1 MLRSDSLSNLS
12 ADQAWFASKSA
23 LITEK
28 SAVEAVCRA
37 IASAVRNEIAKGD
50 LPYPLPVRLPSGPA
64 VKPVDDTLLYTL
76 VAQYLKDNP
85 EHAHPPTQP
94 LQPRVVSLN
103 HPKTNPGIQVEVS
116 HHDFHYLVGVFS
128 DNPGGAYLLQGRG
141 ARLEDESHLRL
152 MEGRLD
158 WPNKKLEG
166 NFIHP
171 QLETQCPQ
179 LSSEIRS
186 VFSVPFLTKGCLTY
200 YDHQSERTGV
210 WRVLPNGGEWC
221 DGTETFSNGRVMT
234 GVWEVPGRAP
244 KDCFRAGEVRYPSG
258 AWMKGT
264 FKDLD
269 ENYYGLDF
277 GYFYHENGMLEHGT
291 FGIDSR
297 LANGKRTYQGWT
309 WHGDFEWVEA
319 LNDVKLKQGSR
330 TPPPGGGPEERGA
343 WAYIPELGRMALVSG
358 VVLHAKDVPMGNGK
372 KGDILTRG
380 QYQYVEALS
389 DMGLV
394 KGDMHLLTYKKE
406 GPLWEYVKELKKME
420 LKEGRTELPNGQ
432 VQVGKF
438 AYISALKAMH
448 LVEGTIVYPDGLFES
463 GRFEYVPGLK
473 KMHLVEGTKK
483 QDSTGRWAWDPVK
496 KGMVFSPAEDVKKL
510 AGFEKQLVQRDSAQ
524 EVLTKAKAK
533 PEVKKP
539 DVPITN
545 VSQWGPVYRS
555 HD

>member
-1 MLRSDSLSNLS
+1 MLSVRSSSDLVPEMNSLELP
-12 ADQAWFASKSA
+12 AKQ
-23 LITEK
+23 

-37 IASAVRNEIAKGD
+37 IASAVRNEIAQGD
-50 LPYPLPVRLPSGPA
+50 LPYSLPVRLPSYPA
-64 VKPVDDTLLYTL
+64 AQPVDDTLLYTL
-76 VAQYLKDNP
+76 VARYLKDNP

-94 LQPRVVSLN
+94 LQPRVVSLKK
-103 HPKTNPGIQVEVS
+103 HPKINPGIQVEVS

-128 DNPGGAYLLQGRG
+128 ENQRGAYLVQGRG

-152 MEGRLD
+152 VDGRLD
-158 WPNKKLEG
+158 WPDKKLEG
-166 NFIHP
+166 KFIHAA
-171 QLETQCPQ
+171 LETQCP
-179 LSSEIRS
+179 LLNSKTRRLAL
-186 VFSVPFLTKGCLTY
+186 VPFLTEGSLTY
-200 YDHQSERTGV
+200 YDLLLEKK
-210 WRVLPNGGEWC
+210 GEWRLLP
-221 DGTETFSNGRVMT
+221 DGVEKFEGTQTDTEGRVMT
-234 GVWEVPGRAP
+234 GVWEALPNESVEI
-244 KDCFRAGEVRYPSG
+244 FRKGEKHFPNG
-258 AWMKGT
+258 IWQKGT
-264 FKDLD
+264 FKLLD
-269 ENYYGLDF
+269 EKSGGLDH
-277 GYFYHENGMLEHGT
+277 GYFYHANGVLEHGT
-291 FGIDSR
+291 FGIDDR
-297 LANGKRTYQGWT
+297 LAHGTRTYKGWT
-309 WHGDFEWVEA
+309 WYGDFEWVEDLKA
-319 LNDVKLKQGSR
+319 VKLKQGSR
-330 TPPPGGGPEERGA
+330 TPPPGEGPEERGA

-358 VVLHAKDVPMGNGK
+358 VVLYAKDVPMGNGK

-496 KGMVFSPAEDVKKL
+496 KDMVFSPAEDVKKL
-510 AGFEKQLVQRDSAQ
+510 ADFEKLTLGRNSAQ
-524 EVLTKAKAK
+524 EVLPKAKAK
-533 PEVKKP
+533 PEAKKP
-539 DVPITN
+539 DGPFSN
-545 VSQWGPVYRS
+545 VSQWGLVHRS